1 MFSKVDWRAPRT
13 IALTVAGGL
22 LALLAGMLIVLP
34 VPYARIAPGPAT
46 DTLGAVDGKTLIV
59 IEGRESFPVTGKLEL
74 TTVSITNPDHRMSL
88 IEALTGWFREGVA
101 IVPKDTIYD
110 KNKSAE
116 EIKEENVVA
125 MATSQQHATAA
136 ALKALN
142 IPIKTYVQVEQLT
155 EGKPAYDRLKLEDR
169 ILEVD
174 GTAVG
179 KPEEVV
185 EAVRKRK
192 PGEEVVFK
200 ISRGGRES
208 TETITT
214 VPNPDKPSVPL
225 VGLVPGVGYE
235 FPFKVKIELDNVGGP
250 SAGMMFALG
259 IIERLTPEAI
269 TGGRIVA
276 GTGSIDDDGAIG
288 KIGGI
293 VMKIRGA
300 KKSGATVFLVPAEN
314 CREAAQGA
322 PKGIELVKV
331 DKLTTALSALEAIRT
346 GKGSFPRCSDA

>member
-1 MFSKVDWRAPRT
+1 MLSKVDWRAPRT
-13 IALTVAGGL
+13 IALTVAGSL

-46 DTLGAVDGKTLIV
+46 DTLGAVDGKTLIE
-59 IEGRESFPVTGKLEL
+59 IKGRESYPVTGKLEL

-88 IEALTGWFREGVA
+88 IEAVTGWFRPSVA
-101 IVPKDTIYD
+101 VVPKDTIYD
-110 KNKSAE
+110 KSKSAA
-116 EIKEENVVA
+116 EIQTENQLA

-142 IPIKTYVQVEQLT
+142 IPIESYVQVEGLT
-155 EGKPAYDRLKLEDR
+155 EGKPADTVLDLGDR

-174 GTAVG
+174 GAKVE
-179 KPEEVV
+179 KPEDVV
-185 EAVRKRK
+185 EAVRKHK
-192 PGEEVVFK
+192 PGEKVTVKF
-200 ISRGGRES
+200 SRAGKES
-208 TETITT
+208 TESITT
-214 VPNPDKPSVPL
+214 VPNPDKPTVPF
-225 VGLVPGVGYE
+225 VGLVPGVGYK
-235 FPFKVKIELDNVGGP
+235 FPFEVKIELDNVGGP

-269 TGGRIVA
+269 TGGKIVA
-276 GTGSIDDDGAIG
+276 GTGTIDDDGTVG

-300 KKSGATVFLVPAEN
+300 KRTGATVFMVPAEN
-314 CREAAQGA
+314 CREAANGA
-322 PKGIELVKV
+322 PKGITLVKV

-346 GKGSFPRCSDA
+346 GKGTFPQCSDA